1 MRATLLQLDNQY
13 ISVSTSDF
21 ADSIR
26 KELNEHPD
34 ITSIQLAEKYR
45 IPLHIVQM
53 MKDKLLKG
61 VDRTPLKEHE

>member
-1 MRATLLQLDNQY
+1 MRKND
-13 ISVSTSDF
+13 
-21 ADSIR
+21 IR
-26 KELNEHPD
+26 AWIQKELDEHPD

-61 VDRTPLKEHE
+61 VDRTPRKEHE